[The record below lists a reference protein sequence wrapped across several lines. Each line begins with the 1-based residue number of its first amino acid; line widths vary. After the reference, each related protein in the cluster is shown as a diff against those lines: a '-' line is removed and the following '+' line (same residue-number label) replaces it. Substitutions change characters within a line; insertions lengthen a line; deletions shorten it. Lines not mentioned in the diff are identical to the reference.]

1 VRTPKR
7 PTAGVRPRAGAERAA
22 LRALRESE
30 ARKKAILEA
39 ALDAIVS
46 MDHAGRILE
55 FNPAAERLFGI
66 SRTEVMGRSLAEL
79 IVPERYRQGFLAGL
93 IRYVTTG
100 EGKMLGHRIE
110 MPALRADG
118 TEFPAEFAVVPI
130 VRDGPPVFTG
140 FIRDVT
146 HRLLAEEARQ
156 RLAAIVEFS
165 EDAIVGK
172 SLDGT
177 ILSWNRGAERIY
189 GYTAEEAIGRSI
201 RMLAPPERRDETLGI
216 LQQIREGSPARYLE
230 TRRVRKDGVCIDVS
244 LTISAIRNAS
254 GTVVAASAISR
265 DITERRRGEAR
276 VQHLAFH
283 DPLTGLPNRLLFQD
297 RLGVA
302 VAQAHRL
309 DQNLAVLFL
318 DLDYFKRVNDSL
330 GHPAGDE
337 LLRAI
342 AGRLTGCVREG
353 DTIARLGGDEF
364 ITLLPGVGTDAD
376 AGTVGRKI
384 LDTIR
389 APVRIQDREILMT
402 VSIGI
407 ALYPRDGV
415 DTEALVRNADR
426 AMYRAKERGRD
437 RFELHEGGMRPSDLD
452 VAAVPRQTPP
462 G

>member
-1 VRTPKR
+1 VKAKTPGRR
-7 PTAGVRPRAGAERAA
+7 PASAGRAA

-46 MDHAGRILE
+46 MDHAGRIVE

-66 SRTEVMGRSLAEL
+66 SRADAMGRPLAEL
-79 IVPERYRQGFLAGL
+79 IVPERYRPTFQAGL
-93 IRYVTTG
+93 LRYLTTG
-100 EGKMLGHRIE
+100 EGKMLGRRIE

-130 VRDGPPVFTG
+130 VLDGPPVFTG

-146 HRLLAEEARQ
+146 DRLLAEDARQ
-156 RLAAIVEFS
+156 RLAAIVESS

-172 SLDGT
+172 ALDGT

-189 GYTAEEAIGRSI
+189 GYTAKEAIGRPI
-201 RMLAPPERRDETLGI
+201 TMLSPPERRDETTGI
-216 LQQIREGSPARYLE
+216 LEEIRKGLPARHLE
-230 TRRVRKDGVCIDVS
+230 TQRVRKDGVRIDVA
-244 LTISAIRNAS
+244 LTVSAVRNAA
-254 GTVVAASAISR
+254 GVVVGASAISR
-265 DITERRRGEAR
+265 DVTERRRGEAK
-276 VQHLAFH
+276 VQHMAFH

-309 DQNLAVLFL
+309 DQCLAVLFL

-330 GHPAGDE
+330 GHLAGDE
-337 LLRAI
+337 LLRAV

-364 ITLLPGVGTDAD
+364 MTLLPGVGTDAD
-376 AGTVGRKI
+376 AGTVGHKI

-389 APVRIQDREILMT
+389 APVRIQGREIVVT
-402 VSIGI
+402 VSIGV
-407 ALYPRDGV
+407 ALYPRDGL
-415 DTEALVRNADR
+415 DTETLIRNADH
-426 AMYRAKERGRD
+426 AMYRAKKSGRD
-437 RFELHEGGMRPSDLD
+437 RFELHEGGVRPSDPG
-452 VAAVPRQTPP
+452 VAALPRHTPP